1 MLVVFSL
8 YAYLLGDTE
17 VSVFSRAIASSCQ
30 EWSNSSV
37 RFKIL
42 AHVNKQSSLY
52 LPINKFLLLIE
63 FLKICRLLLH
73 TLWDLRQFVQAIP
86 LCTIHSFVHGKYKM
100 FIRSVDY
107 RGKESVNYKVL
118 RLHLSVE

>member
-1 MLVVFSL
+1 MLVVFNL

-42 AHVNKQSSLY
+42 AHVNKQSSL
-52 LPINKFLLLIE
+52 PAKKKKKAQSLL
-63 FLKICRLLLH
+63 
-73 TLWDLRQFVQAIP
+73 A
-86 LCTIHSFVHGKYKM
+86 
-100 FIRSVDY
+100 
-107 RGKESVNYKVL
+107 N
-118 RLHLSVE
+118 